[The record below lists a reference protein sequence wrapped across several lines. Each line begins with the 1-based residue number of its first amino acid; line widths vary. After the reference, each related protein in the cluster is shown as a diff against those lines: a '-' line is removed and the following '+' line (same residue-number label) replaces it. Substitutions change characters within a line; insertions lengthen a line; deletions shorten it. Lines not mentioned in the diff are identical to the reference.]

1 MWDWA
6 IYGALL
12 AGGFAGIAAIALLAR
27 RAREAWVTLKDVR
40 RHAAAT
46 LGELASKA
54 EQTAAKIEAAADTE
68 ELQES
73 VGRLRVSLAQL
84 AVLQS
89 ALDEARP

>member
-12 AGGFAGIAAIALLAR
+12 AGGLAGVAAIVLLAR
-27 RAREAWVTLKDVR
+27 RALEAWRTLKDVR
-40 RHAAAT
+40 RHAAAS

-54 EQTAAKIEAAADTE
+54 EQTAEKIEAAADTE